1 MYRVVLADDE
11 DRFREWLRS
20 LLGGRKEFQVV
31 GEARTGKDACNLAA
45 SLMPDL
51 VIADIYMPDG
61 DGLDV
66 ARSLRRHQP
75 EIKTI
80 LISAHTDRAYERLAE
95 EADALAFI
103 PKSKVSLDALMEH
116 LEPER

>member
-11 DRFREWLRS
+11 DRFRKWLRS
-20 LLGGRKEFQVV
+20 LLGGQKEFQVV
-31 GEARTGKDACNLAA
+31 GEARTGRDACHLAE
-45 SLMPDL
+45 SLMPDV

-66 ARSLRRHQP
+66 ARSLRRDQP
-75 EIKTI
+75 GIKTI
-80 LISAHTDRAYERLAE
+80 LVSAHTDRAYERLAE

-103 PKSKVSLDALMEH
+103 PKSRVSLDALMEH
-116 LEPER
+116 LERET